1 MNRLSQQIG
10 EAEDSVKLLKG
21 RVVTLEPFRY
31 SLVHRLLWR
40 CNRAVRAWTWRHRLA
55 RFGNGSRIDHPAF
68 VLGGESIRI
77 GARVLVHRGSRIEA
91 LNPANGVTRI
101 TIGDGVTIHPGFH
114 IGAVD
119 SITIGNGVLFASGVY
134 VTDHDHDF
142 SNPEEAVIDNHR
154 VLTAPVHIGEFAWLG
169 ERVMVLKGVTIGERS
184 IVGAGSVVTG
194 DVLPYS
200 IAVGVPARVI
210 RIYDRQAKRWARV
223 DH

>member
-1 MNRLSQQIG
+1 MNRLSQQIA
-10 EAEDSVKLLKG
+10 EAEDSVKLPKG
-21 RVVTLEPFRY
+21 RVVALEPIRHSF
-31 SLVHRLLWR
+31 VHRALWR
-40 CNRAVRAWTWRHRLA
+40 CNRSVRAWMWRHRLA
-55 RFGNGSRIDHPAF
+55 EFGDGSRIDHPAF
-68 VLGGESIRI
+68 VIGGESIRI
-77 GARVLVHRGSRIEA
+77 GTRVLVHRGSRIEA
-91 LNPANGVTRI
+91 LNPADGVRRI
-101 TIGDGVTIHPGFH
+101 TIGDGVTIHPGSH

-119 SITIGNGVLFASGVY
+119 SITIANGVLFASGVY

-142 SNPEEAVIDNHR
+142 SNPEEPVIDNQR

-184 IVGAGSVVTG
+184 IIGAGSVVTA

-200 IAVGVPARVI
+200 IAVGIPARVI